1 MKLYYFIFLFF
12 SSSSFAVAQTITLSR
27 GTDAVLQDFSELI
40 LRDAYKRIGIEL
52 EVIHVPIARSLVLAN
67 TGIVDG
73 DVSRI
78 SGIESQFHNL
88 IVVPVPI
95 NHIDIRIF
103 AYNKALLTNNNELIK
118 TKRAGCVRGIILIEK
133 IMKERAITCQMAN
146 SYEQAIS
153 LLNKKKVDFLILPLT
168 IGVYF
173 QGINST
179 FSTSHYGESLGNEPL
194 FHYLHVK
201 HKKLANEL
209 AQVLES
215 MRTTS
220 NADTKTYTHIKF

>member
-1 MKLYYFIFLFF
+1 MKFFLAFLLF
-12 SSSSFAVAQTITLSR
+12 SSSSFAAVQTITLSR

-40 LRDAYKRIGIEL
+40 LRNAYKKIGIQL

-78 SGIESQFHNL
+78 SGIEDQFKNL
-88 IVVPVPI
+88 VIVPI
-95 NHIDIRIF
+95 AINAIDIRIF
-103 AYNKALLTNNNELIK
+103 AYNEAFVTNNKALKGST
-118 TKRAGCVRGIILIEK
+118 RAGCVRGIILVEK
-133 IMKERAITCQMAN
+133 IIKERGITCQMAN

-173 QGINST
+173 QGIDST
-179 FSTSHYGESLGNEPL
+179 FAASHYGESLGNEPL
-194 FHYLHVK
+194 FHYLHIK
-201 HKKLANEL
+201 HKHLANEL
-209 AQVLES
+209 TQVLEDMLTS
-215 MRTTS
+215 S